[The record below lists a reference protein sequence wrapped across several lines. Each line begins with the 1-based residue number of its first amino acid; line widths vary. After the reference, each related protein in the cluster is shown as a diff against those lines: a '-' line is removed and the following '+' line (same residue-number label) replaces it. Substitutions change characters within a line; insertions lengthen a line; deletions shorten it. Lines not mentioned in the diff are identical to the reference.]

1 MEMSRVLLADDH
13 TIVRAG
19 MKLIIQDLLPS
30 ALFHEAFNGDGVIS
44 FAKKHDYELIVLD
57 INMPDTDSISL
68 VTNLFAYREHSKILI
83 YSMNSEDLYAKR
95 FLQLGV
101 LGYLNKESG
110 SDEIR
115 KAVASVLKGE
125 IYVSKKLR
133 KALGED
139 QTSKK
144 GESNPFQKLSD
155 REIQTVKYLLDG
167 YSLVE
172 IKKILNV
179 HSSTVG
185 TYKTRIFEKLKVK
198 TIRDLGELAKLYQ
211 LETSKL

>member
-19 MKLIIQDLLPS
+19 MKLIIQELLPS
-30 ALFHEAFNGDGVIS
+30 AVFHEAFNGDQVIA

-133 KALGED
+133 KTLNEDRPSRSGE
-139 QTSKK
+139 
-144 GESNPFQKLSD
+144 ENPFQKLSD
-155 REIQTVKYLLDG
+155 REIQTVKYLLHG
-167 YSLVE
+167 YSLLE

-211 LETSKL
+211 LEITKL